1 MIELIW
7 AKELILQKVTIAKN
21 VWFATTGFLIMDSN
35 FKMMCGLVDDLTM
48 LSVNIMD
55 TFVTNVS
62 YCFIF
67 HNISK
72 SESINLLQN
81 SVCEDRGYI

>member
-1 MIELIW
+1 
-7 AKELILQKVTIAKN
+7 
-21 VWFATTGFLIMDSN
+21 MDLN
-35 FKMMCGLVDDLTM
+35 FKIICGLVDDLTM

-55 TFVTNVS
+55 TFVKNVS
-62 YCFIF
+62 YYFIF